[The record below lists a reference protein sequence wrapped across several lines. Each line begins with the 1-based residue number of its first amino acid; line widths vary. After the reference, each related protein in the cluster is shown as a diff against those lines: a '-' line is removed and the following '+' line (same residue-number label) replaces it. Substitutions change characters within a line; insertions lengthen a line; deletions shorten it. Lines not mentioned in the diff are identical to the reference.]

1 MKPSRRPDG
10 ATACWPQGPE
20 AECPGGRGGMERLP
34 GPGTQELCL
43 LVQVFSSSSVPGA
56 NLQAP
61 SGVPSSHSEEGS
73 VVGVRSLRSAGNN
86 GEQRQRV

>member
-1 MKPSRRPDG
+1 MGPRPAGLRGRRLSTLG
-10 ATACWPQGPE
+10 AGAGW
-20 AECPGGRGGMERLP
+20 RGSP

-86 GEQRQRV
+86 GEQRQRG